1 MFKPPEP
8 MPRETRAAFMV
19 DPSLVF
25 LNHGSFG
32 AVPRSV
38 RDAQAHWMERLER
51 DPIEWIGRRIH
62 EELARVRERVGAL
75 VGCDGSELGL
85 VTNATEGVNAA
96 LSAIPLRPGDE
107 LLCTDHVYNAV
118 LQAMHHRAA
127 ASGARVVVVPV
138 PLPTPGMDAMRR
150 AILAGVTER
159 TRVLVLDHVTS
170 PTAVRMPLEEIAAC
184 LPPGVV
190 LLGDG
195 AHAPGAMR
203 LQLRSVGAP
212 LYAANLHK
220 WVMAPRGSA
229 FLRVDPAWQERVH
242 PCVISHFRGQ
252 GFVKAFEW
260 QGTRDFSAW
269 LSVPAAIDF
278 VESIGLERL
287 VRHNGDLAAWA
298 HQLLVEGLGLEPLTP
313 PDGSCLACIASIE
326 LPRTLHRYGTVEALQ
341 ASLRHEDRIEVPV
354 MLWNDRWLL
363 RVSAAAHNLPEHY
376 ERLLE
381 ALRRRMS

>member
-1 MFKPPEP
+1 MSPEI
-8 MPRETRAAFMV
+8 RSAFMV
-19 DPSLVF
+19 DPDLVF

-38 RDAQAHWMERLER
+38 RDAQAAWMERLER

-62 EELARVRERVGAL
+62 EELANVRDRVGAF
-75 VGCDGSELGL
+75 VGCDASELGL

-96 LSAIPLRPGDE
+96 LAAIPLQPGDE

-127 ASGARVVVVPV
+127 SCGARVVVVPV

-150 AILAGVTER
+150 AILAGVSDR

-170 PTAVRMPLEEIAAC
+170 PTAVRMPLGEIATC
-184 LPPGVV
+184 LPSGVV

-195 AHAPGAMR
+195 AHAPGAMP
-203 LQLRSVGAP
+203 LHVRSMGVP

-229 FLRVDPAWQERVH
+229 FLRVDPAWQGRVH
-242 PCVISHFRGQ
+242 PCVISHFLGQ
-252 GFVKAFEW
+252 GFVKQFEW

-278 VESIGLERL
+278 VESIGLTRL
-287 VRHNGDLAAWA
+287 VEHNHALASWA
-298 HQLLVEGLGLEPLTP
+298 HRSLVEGLGLEPLTP
-313 PDGSCLACIASIE
+313 LDGSCLTCIASVE
-326 LPRTLHRYGTVEALQ
+326 LPRSLHRHGTVEALQ
-341 ASLRHEDRIEVPV
+341 ASLRDEDRIEVPV

-363 RVSAAAHNLPEHY
+363 RVSAAVHNLPEHY
-376 ERLLE
+376 ERLLA
-381 ALRRRMS
+381 ALRRRLA